1 MNRLWVRLTL
11 AFALVTLVA
20 VFVAAVL
27 VNGQI
32 SARFRQFVAHNQM
45 VDSLLIDNLTGYY
58 TAHGSWAGVETVF
71 GGMERPGMGGH
82 GPMGAGMMNRMPN
95 LTLADAGGRIVYSQ
109 TGRGGQRLN
118 RREQTAALPLEAN
131 GQTIGYL
138 VIAVPPPSDLTA
150 PARAFLGQVNRSL
163 LQAGWIAG
171 TLGVLLGLLI
181 ARGLTAPLARL
192 AAATRRISQGE
203 FDHRV
208 PAQGAQE
215 VAELAHAFNDMAAA
229 LQEAETLRRNMVADV
244 AHELRTPLSVLQ
256 GNLRAILDDVYPL
269 DKAEIARLYDQT
281 RLLGR
286 LVHDLREL
294 ALADAGQL
302 TLNRHTVD
310 IAALANDTLAAF
322 APVAEAEQITLHAE
336 LPPDLPPL
344 QADATRLKQVLHNL
358 LANALRHTPAGGTVT
373 LRGGTEGN
381 SVWLAVHDTGE
392 GIAPQDLPHVFD
404 RFYRADPARSRA
416 TGGAGLGL
424 AIARAIV
431 EAHGGQLTVAS
442 EGVPGRGTTF
452 TLRLPLS
459 PPPPPAG

>member
-11 AFALVTLVA
+11 AFGLVTLVA

-27 VNGQI
+27 VNRQI
-32 SARFRQFVAHNQM
+32 STQFRRFVAHNQM
-45 VDSLLIDNLTGYY
+45 ADSLLVDDLTTYY
-58 TAHGSWAGVETVF
+58 VTHGSWEGVENLF
-71 GGMERPGMGGH
+71 GNMPGGGMHGR
-82 GPMGAGMMNRMPN
+82 GPMGPGMPNRMPG
-95 LTLADAGGRIVYSQ
+95 LTLTDADGRVVYSQ
-109 TGRGGQRLN
+109 TGATQRRLS
-118 RREQTAALPLEAN
+118 RRERAAALPLEAN

-138 VIAVPPPSDLTA
+138 VIAVPAPNDLSA
-150 PARAFLGQVNRSL
+150 SALAFLGEVNRSL
-163 LQAGWIAG
+163 LQAGLIAG
-171 TLGVLLGLLI
+171 GLGILLSLLI
-181 ARGLTAPLARL
+181 ARGLAAPLARL
-192 AAATRRISQGE
+192 ARATRRISQGD

-208 PAQGAQE
+208 PVQGAQE
-215 VAELAHAFNDMAAA
+215 VADLAAAFNEMAAA

-256 GNLRAILDDVYPL
+256 GSLRAILDDVYPL

-302 TLNRHTVD
+302 TLNLQNVD
-310 IAALANDTLAAF
+310 VAALANNTLSTF
-322 APVAEAEQITLHAE
+322 APVAEGEGVVLKGE
-336 LPPDLPPL
+336 LPPQLPPVR
-344 QADATRLKQVLHNL
+344 ADAARLKQVLHNL

-373 LRGGTEGN
+373 LRGGADGE

-404 RFYRADPARSRA
+404 RFYRADRARSRA

-424 AIARAIV
+424 AIARAIIQ
-431 EAHGGQLTVAS
+431 AHGGQISVAS

-452 TLRLPLS
+452 TLRLPLQ
-459 PPPPPAG
+459 PPPAD